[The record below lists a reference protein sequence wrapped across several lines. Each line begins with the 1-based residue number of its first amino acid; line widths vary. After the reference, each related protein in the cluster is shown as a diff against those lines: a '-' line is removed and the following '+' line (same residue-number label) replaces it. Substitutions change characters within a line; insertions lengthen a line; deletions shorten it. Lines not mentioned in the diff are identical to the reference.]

1 MRCQQGNESD
11 ESLSYLE
18 EQTANATN
26 ATNATNQMDVAIEEA
41 EVAAEVGALEE
52 EFFQDED

>member
-18 EQTANATN
+18 EETRNAV
-26 ATNATNQMDVAIEEA
+26 DEAIEEA
-41 EVAAEVGALEE
+41 EAEAAAEAQALEE